1 MRLFGLLI
9 FLSGLG
15 FAGTWSGYLVDSRCY
30 GSLQNNV
37 SADATTV
44 SRDMRFGLQLCGA
57 THKTKKFAIVLNDWS
72 VVNLDITGNEKAAAI
87 VRNHS
92 KGSALYCITV
102 AGTRIKNTVV
112 AGPVALASIRPQR

>member
-1 MRLFGLLI
+1 MRLFSLLML
-9 FLSGLG
+9 LSSLS

-30 GSLQNNV
+30 TSLQNNV
-37 SADATTV
+37 SADTTTV

-57 THKTKKFAIVLNDWS
+57 THKTKRFAIVLNDWT
-72 VVNLDITGNEKAAAI
+72 VLKLDTAGNERAAAI

-102 AGTRIKNTVV
+102 GGTRVKNTIV
-112 AGPVALASIRPQR
+112 AGPVVLASIRTER